1 MTIKCIFD
9 SEDDVI
15 RNNNMLEIENSNMP
29 GMVIVSILTKNRAK
43 ENETVVDG
51 LELIK
56 AIQNAMNS

>member
-1 MTIKCIFD
+1 MTVKCIFD
-9 SEDDVI
+9 SEDDVT
-15 RNNNMLEIENSNMP
+15 RNGNILEIENDAVP
-29 GMVIVSILTKNRAK
+29 GRVIVSILTKNRAK

>member
-1 MTIKCIFD
+1 MTIKCTFD

-29 GMVIVSILTKNRAK
+29 GMVIVSILNKNGGR
-43 ENETVVDG
+43 ETESVVDG
-51 LELIK
+51 MKLIK